1 MTYQSKD
8 CYNKIMVNNTKMLQ
22 LVLDKVFSVDKKVD
36 KGFKSVDV
44 SFNETNKR
52 IDKLGIKS
60 D

>member
-1 MTYQSKD
+1 
-8 CYNKIMVNNTKMLQ
+8 MVNNTKMLQ